1 MSWFYN
7 TAEDKSLP
15 RQVPRSGYLGGY
27 KVAPIPVAE
36 APRVEVLKEIAHSAP
51 SLPAFVPVDA
61 GITPEQNRAD
71 VGRILDNAKTFQ
83 QGLAASVKSLPI
95 GRGRSNAD
103 MIALVEAQ
111 RTDTLPQ
118 YSVTNPPQA
127 PAAASVPPVVA
138 PTAAPAKTA
147 PKVRPLGTAR
157 AGYNNTVNGQEFT
170 TGEVKAYQEMI
181 NQGRDPKQR
190 IKVDGK
196 WGQETAGA
204 YADYVGNIE
213 KGLALQAA
221 QQAQAPVAQQAP
233 VQQPSFLGM
242 KLDQQATE
250 AAWDKWRSN
259 DAPEGYIPTAVYR

>member
-138 PTAAPAKTA
+138 PTAATKTA
-147 PKVRPLGTAR
+147 PRVRPVGTAR
-157 AGYNNTVNGQEFT
+157 VAYSNTIDGVTYSPQQ
-170 TGEVKAYQEMI
+170 VMAYQDAM
-181 NQGRDPKQR
+181 NQSRAPGQK

-196 WGQETAGA
+196 WGKETAGA

-213 KGLALQAA
+213 KGLALQV
-221 QQAQAPVAQQAP
+221 AQAPVQQAP
-233 VQQPSFLGM
+233 QQTAQPSFLGM